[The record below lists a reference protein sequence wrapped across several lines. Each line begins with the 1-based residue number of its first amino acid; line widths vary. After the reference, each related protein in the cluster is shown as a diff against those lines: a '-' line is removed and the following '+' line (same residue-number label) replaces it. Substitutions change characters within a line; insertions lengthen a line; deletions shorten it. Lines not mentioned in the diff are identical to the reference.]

1 MSSRR
6 ERDPVSVR
14 IDDKLGRLSD
24 SSSNGCLF
32 RVHNRLHKVN
42 PYEPA
47 IVAIGPYHRGNN
59 ELQEME
65 KQKLR
70 YLKQLLGR
78 TSWNTVDKYVT
89 EILGMEA
96 KAREFYHLETSGF
109 NRDELV
115 EMLVLDGC
123 FVIELFRK
131 YKINGLSRE
140 SDTIFQ
146 SEQLRFALRRDLIL
160 LENQLPF
167 FVLHRLFGKTRGP
180 GEEDDLIPLALAFLE
195 QIMPNEKLTIMNN
208 TRLDDLKHLLAL
220 VHASWGH
227 QFIPAP
233 TVSDKNWDFVNSATE
248 LKEAGVEFKMVKKS
262 NLFDIRFIDGVL
274 KIPRLC
280 IGDYTEF
287 PLRNLLAY
295 EQYHLQRHQRKYVS
309 DYIAFMNCLVNSPRD
324 VQLLRH
330 SKIID
335 SWVAD
340 DAAVYALLKDVY
352 RFVLIASSDFS
363 YSQVCVKLNGH
374 CQRRQNVWMAN
385 LRRNYFN
392 SPWAF
397 VSFVAACLLLLLT
410 LIQTLF
416 SVLSYTK

>member
-1 MSSRR
+1 
-6 ERDPVSVR
+6 
-14 IDDKLGRLSD
+14 
-24 SSSNGCLF
+24 
-32 RVHNRLHKVN
+32 
-42 PYEPA
+42 
-47 IVAIGPYHRGNN
+47 
-59 ELQEME
+59 ME

-70 YLKQLLGR
+70 YLQQLLYR
-78 TSWNTVDKYVT
+78 TRDTVDEYVT
-89 EILGMEA
+89 EIRELEENA
-96 KAREFYHLETSGF
+96 WEFYHHETSGF

-115 EMLVLDGC
+115 GMLVLDGC
-123 FVIELFRK
+123 FIIELFRK
-131 YKINGLSRE
+131 YSINGLSRE

-167 FVLHRLFGKTRGP
+167 SVLYYLFSKTRRP
-180 GEEDDLIPLALAFLE
+180 DEEGDLIPLALAFLE
-195 QIMPNEKLTIMNN
+195 RIMPNEKLTIVNN
-208 TRLDDLKHLLAL
+208 TQPEDLKHLLAL

-227 QFIPAP
+227 QLSPAP
-233 TVSDKNWDFVNSATE
+233 NVPDEKWKFVNSATE
-248 LKEAGVEFKMVKKS
+248 LKEAGVEFKILETRNV
-262 NLFDIRFIDGVL
+262 FDIRFIDGVL

-295 EQYHLQRHQRKYVS
+295 EQCHLQRHQRKYVS

-352 RFVLIASSDFS
+352 RFVLIAPRNFS

-374 CQRRQNVWMAN
+374 CRRRQNVWMAN

-397 VSFVAACLLLLLT
+397 VSFLAACVLLLLT
-410 LIQTLF
+410 FIQTLF

>member
-14 IDDKLGRLSD
+14 IDHKLARLSD
-24 SSSNGCLF
+24 SSSSDSLF

-47 IVAIGPYHRGNN
+47 IVAIGPYHRQQD

-70 YLKQLLGR
+70 YLKQLLRR
-78 TSWNTVDKYVT
+78 TRDTVDEYVT
-89 EILGMEA
+89 EIRGLEA

-115 EMLVLDGC
+115 EMMVLDGC
-123 FVIELFRK
+123 FIVELFRK
-131 YKINGLSRE
+131 YKMNGLSRE
-140 SDTIFQ
+140 NDTIFQ

-167 FVLHRLFGKTRGP
+167 FVLHRLFGKTRVP
-180 GEEDDLIPLALAFLE
+180 GEEGDLIPLALAFLKK
-195 QIMPNEKLTIMNN
+195 IMPNEELTIVNN
-208 TRLDDLKHLLAL
+208 IQPDNLKHLLAL
-220 VHASWGH
+220 VHASWGD
-227 QFIPAP
+227 QFSPARK
-233 TVSDKNWDFVNSATE
+233 VSGETWDFVNSATE
-248 LKEAGVEFKMVKKS
+248 LNEAGVEFKREETG
-262 NLFDIRFIDGVL
+262 NLFNIRFINGVL
-274 KIPRLC
+274 QIPRLC

-295 EQYHLQRHQRKYVS
+295 EQYHLQGHQRKYVS

-352 RFVLIASSDFS
+352 RFVLIAPKDFS

-374 CQRRQNVWMAN
+374 CRRRQNVWMAN
-385 LRRNYFN
+385 LMRNYFN

-397 VSFVAACLLLLLT
+397 VSFIAACVLLLLT
-410 LIQTLF
+410 FIQTLF